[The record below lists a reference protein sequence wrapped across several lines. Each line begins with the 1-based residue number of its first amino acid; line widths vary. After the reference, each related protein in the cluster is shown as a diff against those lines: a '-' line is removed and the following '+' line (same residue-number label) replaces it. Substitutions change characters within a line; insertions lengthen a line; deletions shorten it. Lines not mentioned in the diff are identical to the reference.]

1 MNVGSFVQ
9 EEVIWLRNY
18 ESIFI
23 VNTKIGD
30 EPVKEI
36 VEKIKNLFEK
46 SSQVESIEE
55 WGKRKL
61 AYPIEKVNE
70 GYYVL
75 VKFASDTEFPSELER
90 VYKITDNIIKYLILK
105 K

>member
-1 MNVGSFVQ
+1 M
-9 EEVIWLRNY
+9 
-18 ESIFI
+18 
-23 VNTKIGD
+23 NTKIG
-30 EPVKEI
+30 EEAVKET
-36 VEKIKNLFEK
+36 VEKFKNLFEK
-46 SSQVESIEE
+46 SAQIDSIEE

-75 VKFASDTEFPSELER
+75 VKFASDTNFPSELER
-90 VYKITDNIIKYLILK
+90 VYKITDSIIKYLVVK

>member
-1 MNVGSFVQ
+1 
-9 EEVIWLRNY
+9 LRNY

-23 VNTKIGD
+23 VNTKIG
-30 EPVKEI
+30 EEAVKET
-36 VEKIKNLFEK
+36 VEKFKNLFEK
-46 SSQVESIEE
+46 SAQIDSIEE

-75 VKFASDTEFPSELER
+75 VKFASDTNFPSELER
-90 VYKITDNIIKYLILK
+90 VYKITDSIIKYLVVK